1 MATITILR
9 PRKEDL
15 ILNIS
20 DKKADELIRKFGFV
34 LTPENKMVCSIKSRS
49 EEVEKF
55 LGLNEDL
62 WDSTIVVNYVPKK
75 IIKKEIDRLEA
86 LAEELEWMSDEEAL
100 SVRSR
105 AEELKS
111 LL

>member
-9 PRKEDL
+9 PRKEE
-15 ILNIS
+15 LNLSIS
-20 DKKADELIRKFGFV
+20 DKRADELVRKFNFV
-34 LTPENKMVCSIKSRS
+34 LTPENKMVCSFKAKS
-49 EEVEKF
+49 EEVANF
-55 LGLNEDL
+55 LGLDEDL
-62 WDSTIVVNYVPKK
+62 WDSIIVVNYVPKE

-86 LAEELEWMSDEEAL
+86 LAEELEWMGDEEAL
-100 SVRSR
+100 SARSR